1 MHSAAGRGL
10 ESLRLLVSDPDLP
23 SPPSAARRHAPP
35 LPRWVLGAWLGSL
48 ALALAACASTRVRI
62 KLVPVLVDPAT
73 AQNDARWAGAA
84 ALVGIMAWTASATA
98 LLIAGHALPRRGEAT
113 SGPAAHRRRHRAGG
127 ARPRRRP
134 AHPRVLGA
142 PTHGCARRRDLPRPG
157 RLGRGARGPSP
168 QGAPLVARRAACDDR
183 RRLRRIALARRD
195 LRRGAPAPR
204 PRAAIEDVLKLW
216 AVGLLA
222 LVCVREALAATAPA
236 RSVPLSLEDR
246 RVPTLDLTDH
256 ARPSAPAPAPEG
268 LADSRR

>member
-23 SPPSAARRHAPP
+23 SPPSAARRRAPP

-98 LLIAGHALPRRGEAT
+98 LLIAGHALRAAGRQRRARLLTAGGIVLVALALDDALLIHEYWVPRLTGAPDAAT
-113 SGPAAHRRRHRAGG
+113 YLVLVVWVGVLAVRHRKALHWLPVVPLVMIG
-127 ARPRRRP
+127 A
-134 AHPRVLGA
+134 AFAASLSLDVTFDAVHPL
-142 PTHGCARRRDLPRPG
+142 
-157 RLGRGARGPSP
+157 RGAS
-168 QGAPLVARRAACDDR
+168 
-183 RRLRRIALARRD
+183 
-195 LRRGAPAPR
+195 
-204 PRAAIEDVLKLW
+204 AIEDVLKLW

-236 RSVPLSLEDR
+236 QSVPLSLEDP